1 MKPWFAKEA
10 DIIKFPEP
18 EKKVI
23 ELPNVQSYPDFLT
36 GVKDLHN
43 RKEQGEISQDS
54 HDKLYQDLIHR
65 FMKKESFETPW
76 FLREQDQTNVGQAA
90 KDLIATA
97 NASDDPE
104 YEKET
109 QNLLVKARDFL
120 KKILGKPQ
128 TEDVAPQVEAL
139 PTEIVALLQQVKK
152 KSNYTPEQF
161 KDVETQLTQSFLQ
174 MVGRKEREAQKRG
187 EKTGIEKGRNELN
200 DFLQTYD
207 QSIDALTN
215 KITSSEQAFISA
227 NADADTVKVRKEVS
241 TKQKNIAVVKRT
253 IGGIFSGKLFKAGTL
268 VDKQLQQKLIKFL
281 KQAKDGIVDW
291 GQILKRGK
299 GGKANVDDFVP
310 TEFKEIY
317 DMFKKEL
324 YSVRPETTAGSWGPG
339 EVGLILIGN
348 PITKAS
354 DSGDLQDAKTGEKF
368 ELKASNNPKKGGRLS
383 PPGLGT
389 SKMAPRFDRVK
400 EKHFG
405 TGFKAKFGKES
416 NLIKASVN
424 QRFIKEY
431 NIRIDK
437 GLKVNSK
444 QFVTDI
450 IKAAFTDNF
459 PSDKELAPYVDKMI
473 KGNKIDYDIFVKEYA
488 KFLMDRYQGVGNDK
502 KFTNIIVFNPGTTT
516 YTVLDSSK
524 DLDSPDLEITGGIE
538 FAATQVPKSPQI
550 GIA

>member
-1 MKPWFAKEA
+1 M
-10 DIIKFPEP
+10 
-18 EKKVI
+18 
-23 ELPNVQSYPDFLT
+23 
-36 GVKDLHN
+36 
-43 RKEQGEISQDS
+43 
-54 HDKLYQDLIHR
+54 
-65 FMKKESFETPW
+65 
-76 FLREQDQTNVGQAA
+76 
-90 KDLIATA
+90 
-97 NASDDPE
+97 
-104 YEKET
+104 
-109 QNLLVKARDFL
+109 
-120 KKILGKPQ
+120 
-128 TEDVAPQVEAL
+128 
-139 PTEIVALLQQVKK
+139 
-152 KSNYTPEQF
+152 
-161 KDVETQLTQSFLQ
+161 
-174 MVGRKEREAQKRG
+174 
-187 EKTGIEKGRNELN
+187 
-200 DFLQTYD
+200 
-207 QSIDALTN
+207 
-215 KITSSEQAFISA
+215 
-227 NADADTVKVRKEVS
+227 KVRKEVS

-416 NLIKASVN
+416 NMIKASVN

-437 GLKVNSK
+437 GLKVNTK

-459 PSDKELAPYVDKMI
+459 PSDKELAPYVNKMI